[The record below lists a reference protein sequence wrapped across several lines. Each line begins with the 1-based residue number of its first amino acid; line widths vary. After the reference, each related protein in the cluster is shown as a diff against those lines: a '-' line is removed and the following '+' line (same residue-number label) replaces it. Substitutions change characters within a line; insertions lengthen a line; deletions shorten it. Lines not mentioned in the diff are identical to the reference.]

1 MTALVTGAAGFI
13 GFHVA
18 GALLDGGETVLGVDN
33 LNAYYDP
40 ALKRARLLRL
50 ADRDSFRFAQA
61 DVADAGGMAA
71 LARREGPFRLIVHL
85 AAQAGVRYALEAPR
99 AYGHSNL
106 MGQLAMLELCREMGG
121 LEHFVYAS
129 SSSVYGD
136 NPETPWAESHRVDSP
151 LSLYAATKRAGELMA
166 QTYSRLHGVPA
177 TGLRFFT
184 VYGPWGRPDM
194 AAWRFAEAILAG
206 RPVPL
211 FNGGEMKRDFTYI
224 DDIVGGALAAAAR
237 PPASQNPPHRILNIG
252 AGRAEPLRRFV
263 AVLERALGRTAVIE
277 AMPMQPGDAP
287 ATRADTTALEEAT
300 GFRAAVP
307 IDEGL
312 PRFVEWYRDYRGKR
326 GAATASPCP

>member
-18 GALLDGGETVLGVDN
+18 RALLDRGETVVGVDN
-33 LNAYYDP
+33 LNEYYDP

-50 ADRDSFRFAQA
+50 ADRDSFRFVRL
-61 DVADAGGMAA
+61 DVADAEGMAA
-71 LARREGPFRLIVHL
+71 LAQREGPFRLVMHL

-99 AYGHSNL
+99 AYGDSNL
-106 MGQLAMLELCREMGG
+106 MGQLAMLELCRGMGG

-136 NPETPWAESHRVDSP
+136 NAEMPWAETHRVDSP

-166 QTYSRLHGVPA
+166 RTYSHLHGVPA

-206 RPVPL
+206 RPIPL

-224 DDIVGGALAAAAR
+224 DDIVAGALAAAAR
-237 PPASQNPPHRILNIG
+237 PPASQSPPHRILNIG
-252 AGRAEPLRRFV
+252 SGRAEPLGRFV
-263 AVLERALGRTAVIE
+263 AALERALGRTARI
-277 AMPMQPGDAP
+277 APMPMQPGDAP
-287 ATRADTTALEEAT
+287 ATWADTTALEEAT
-300 GFRAAVP
+300 GFRAATP
-307 IDEGL
+307 IDKGL
-312 PRFVEWYRDYRGKR
+312 PRFVEWYRGYCG
-326 GAATASPCP
+326 T

>member
-13 GFHVA
+13 GFHLA
-18 GALLDGGETVLGVDN
+18 RALLDGGETVLGVDN

-50 ADRDSFRFAQA
+50 ADRASFRFAQV
-61 DVADAGGMAA
+61 DVADAEGMAA
-71 LARREGPFRLIVHL
+71 LARSEGPFRLVVHL

-99 AYGHSNL
+99 AYGRSNL

-136 NPETPWAESHRVDSP
+136 NAETPWAETHRTDSP

-206 RPVPL
+206 RPIPL

-224 DDIVGGALAAAAR
+224 DDIVAGALAAAAR
-237 PPASQNPPHRILNIG
+237 PPASQRPPHRILNVG
-252 AGRAEPLRRFV
+252 VGRAEPLRRFV
-263 AVLERALGRTAVIE
+263 SVLERALGRKAVIE
-277 AMPMQPGDAP
+277 TMPMQPGDAP
-287 ATRADTTALEEAT
+287 ATRADTTALEEVT
-300 GFRAAVP
+300 GFRAAIS

-312 PRFVEWYRDYRGKR
+312 PRFVEWYRDYRSREENG
-326 GAATASPCP
+326 